1 MTWQAAPAILDA
13 EIQQLVHGIFLNPAQ
28 SVCAQH
34 ISGPDYIMFK
44 ESLLGEIRDKF
55 HHVDSCPYQGPRAFF
70 ENAGGSLTLKSVVEV
85 NTHLSSIPDNQGRD
99 NPASHELVRII
110 DKARQD
116 MMLFLGA
123 QDGLVFVGES
133 GTELLFRLIRAAALG
148 VEKDGEVLGSTLEHP
163 ATVSACKRWAG
174 ITDKKYVSIPHCND
188 TATVTA
194 EDYRKYVTPDTRV
207 ATIIQTSPVTGMA
220 VDVKAVVDVI
230 RAVSPDCFIVV
241 DGIQHAAHG
250 ALDIDSYNID
260 AFAVSAYKVFS
271 KHNYGVAWVSPRMST
286 LAHDKLDG
294 TADDFWELGT
304 RDTSAFATFSEVVN
318 YLDWLGSKFTESN
331 DRRER
336 LVAAGKA
343 MNEQEEHLVN
353 AMIDGVEGQKGLRD
367 MPEVFVIGGLDNPRR
382 EGLVSIVVEG
392 VASADVVGKL
402 NAGGVRTHVRKNDY
416 FSGNILTPLGLDA
429 CVRVSMCH
437 YNSVDEVKR
446 FLQLIES
453 MIAER

>member
-1 MTWQAAPAILDA
+1 
-13 EIQQLVHGIFLNPAQ
+13 
-28 SVCAQH
+28 
-34 ISGPDYIMFK
+34 MFN
-44 ESLLGEIRDKF
+44 ESLLGEIRDRF

-85 NTHLSSIPDNQGRD
+85 NTHFSAIPDNQGRD

-110 DKARQD
+110 EKARQD

-123 QDGLVFVGES
+123 NDGLVFVGES
-133 GTELLFRLIRAAALG
+133 GTELLFRLVRAAVLG
-148 VEKDGEVLGSTLEHP
+148 AEQGGEVLGSTLEHP

-174 ITDKKYVSIPHCND
+174 IAYKKFVSVPHRDD

-194 EDYRKYVTPDTRV
+194 EDYQQYVTPETRV
-207 ATIIQTSPVTGMA
+207 TTIIQTSPVTGMA
-220 VDVKAVVDVI
+220 VDVKAVVDVV
-230 RAVSPDCFIVV
+230 RAVSPECFIIV

-250 ALDIDSYNID
+250 ALDIGNYNID

-294 TADDFWELGT
+294 TAENFWELGT

-318 YLDWLGSKFTESN
+318 YLNWLGSKFTDSS

-336 LVAAGKA
+336 LIAAGKV
-343 MNEQEEHLVN
+343 MGEQEESLVA

-367 MPEVFVIGGLDNPRR
+367 MPEVFVIGGHDNNSR
-382 EGLVSIVVEG
+382 EGLVSISVEG
-392 VASADVVGKL
+392 VPSADVVKKL
-402 NAGGVRTHVRKNDY
+402 NEGGVRTHVRKNDY
-416 FSGNILTPLGLDA
+416 FSGNILTPLGMDT
-429 CVRVSMCH
+429 CIRVSMCH
-437 YNSVDEVKR
+437 YNSTDEVKL

-453 MIAER
+453 IIAQR